1 MSEKIIKVVISLIP
15 TILIIACVGAAFATH
30 DWDMQATVFGESPL
44 QALESLLPTGLA
56 GDGAGEFLEV
66 TDVRLS
72 EDGTKLVLEA
82 VLHSPLNVPVT
93 IKELTAES
101 TLEGSTITI
110 RLPDEVK
117 VPAQGSANVMLE
129 GSLPVAQT
137 PSMLPSAE
145 AFTLDRMEMTLDI
158 GGIELKLWNLGLGG
172 AG

>member
-1 MSEKIIKVVISLIP
+1 MDEKIIKVAISIIP

-30 DWDMQATVFGESPL
+30 DWDMQATILGENPL
-44 QALESLLPTGLA
+44 QALERLMPSGLA
-56 GDGAGEFLEV
+56 GDGEEEFLEV

-82 VLHSPLNVPVT
+82 MLHSPLNVPVT
-93 IKELTAES
+93 IKELTAEF

-110 RLPDEVK
+110 CLPEEVK
-117 VPAQGSANVMLE
+117 VPAQGSASLNLE

-137 PSMLPSAE
+137 PSTLPSPE

-158 GGIELKLWNLGLGG
+158 GGIELKLEDLGLGG